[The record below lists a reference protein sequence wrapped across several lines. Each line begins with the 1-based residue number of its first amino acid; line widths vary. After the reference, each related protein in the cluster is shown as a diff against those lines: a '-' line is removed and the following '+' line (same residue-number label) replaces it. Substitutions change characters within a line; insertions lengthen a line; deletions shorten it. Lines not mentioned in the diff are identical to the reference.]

1 MVTMLKDI
9 DLTKLNLAIAK
20 LDKEFGKNTV
30 IFGNALPTEVDV
42 VPSGNFK
49 LDLALGVGGFPK
61 GRIVEIFGGE
71 GLGKSLLSL
80 SAVAECQAAGGLAA
94 YIDVECDVDPD
105 WARKLGVNLD
115 ELVFAQPEYGEQAFT
130 ILENLVD
137 TGLFDLIVVDS
148 VAAMTPKAELDGE
161 MEDVQV
167 GAQARMMAHGLRKT
181 RHAISESKTCVI
193 FINQIRDK
201 IGFMQ
206 QGTTSPG
213 GRALKFACSVRI
225 ELKRMGDAKDSSG
238 ESVGTKVKALILKNK
253 VANPMKSVE
262 YNVIHGVGFSNF
274 SMILDMAEKHGLITK
289 KGGGYYFKQG
299 EEKAFARG
307 EADAVGYLAS
317 DLEWCDSLK
326 KVIIEKETAR

>member
-1 MVTMLKDI
+1 MKQI
-9 DLTKLNLAIAK
+9 DTQALTLAIAK

-30 IFGNALPTEVDV
+30 TFGNALPEKVDV

-49 LDLALGVGGFPK
+49 LDMALGVGGFPK

-71 GLGKSLLSL
+71 ALGKSLISL
-80 SAVAECQAAGGLAA
+80 STVAECQANGGLACI
-94 YIDVECDVDPD
+94 IDVECDIDPE
-105 WARKLGVNLD
+105 WAMKLGVNLD
-115 ELVFAQPEYGEQAFT
+115 TLVLAQPEYGEQTFE
-130 ILENLVD
+130 ILHTLLK
-137 TGLFDLIVVDS
+137 TGLFDLIVIDS
-148 VAAMTPKAELDGE
+148 VAAMTPKSELEGE
-161 MEDVQV
+161 MEAIQV

-181 RHAISESKTCVI
+181 RHAIHESNTCVI

-213 GRALKFACSVRI
+213 GRALKFAASVRI
-225 ELKRMGDAKDSSG
+225 ELKRMGELKDASSG
-238 ESVGTKVKALILKNK
+238 ESIGTKVKALILKNK
-253 VANPMKSVE
+253 VARPMKALE

-274 SMILDMAEKHGLITK
+274 SMILDLADKHGVIIK

-307 EADAVGYLAS
+307 EADAIAVLAS
-317 DLEWCDSLK
+317 DLEWVEELK
-326 KVIIEKETAR
+326 ALIMEKENARI